1 MDNEINVYLKKI
13 YFFNSWKN
21 LWLSRM
27 YDPTTNL
34 PTAYTTLLPTT
45 PTTLLHT
52 FLLHILP
59 YHTDTLSDDL
69 ITLLT
74 TLTTLLS
81 TFLLLLLPY
90 YRTSYCSDYPTVD
103 LPISFTSL
111 LQTFLLP
118 CSAVQSSGQQATL
131 SRQFSLYNRVSVH
144 GK

>member
-1 MDNEINVYLKKI
+1 
-13 YFFNSWKN
+13 
-21 LWLSRM
+21 M

-45 PTTLLHT
+45 PTIILQT

-59 YHTDTLSDDL
+59 YHTYTLTDDL
-69 ITLLT
+69 ITFLT

-90 YRTSYCSDYPTVD
+90 YRTSDHTTVD
-103 LPISFTSL
+103 LPISLTSL

-118 CSAVQSSGQQATL
+118 CSAVQSSGQQATIL
-131 SRQFSLYNRVSVH
+131 RQFS
-144 GK
+144 